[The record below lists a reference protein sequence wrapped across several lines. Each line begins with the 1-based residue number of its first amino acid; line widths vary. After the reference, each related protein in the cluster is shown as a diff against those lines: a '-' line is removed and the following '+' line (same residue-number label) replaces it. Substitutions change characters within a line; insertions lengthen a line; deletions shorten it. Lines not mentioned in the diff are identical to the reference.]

1 MKPFT
6 RIDNPAY
13 IDKALVETELKLG
26 KEVILQFEDTSYTD
40 KILADINELC
50 LVNDENLCI
59 RFYGHYSEPFDCNV
73 LQKIPH
79 VKCLYIDCM
88 ISANNLQQVK
98 ELLNL
103 RSLCLGIFEIED
115 PEILSAS
122 NLKDLT
128 ELIIDTTKTK
138 AFNLGHLSSF
148 KKLKSLRIS
157 GHTKNIEA
165 IGDLSELET
174 LTLYAIK
181 KVPLHFINQLK
192 QLKKLEILLGGRDHL
207 NEIALNTIE
216 HLDITWVRGLHDL
229 SCLANFPQL
238 KSLNIEDE
246 IQLATI
252 AFHTIHP
259 HLTEVKIYNCK
270 KLETIGGL
278 KNLPQLHTLLVNQTN
293 INFDKFMEQEL
304 PKSLKTLEFHTYKSK
319 VDKEIQAVIESK
331 GYVYR

>member
-13 IDKALVETELKLG
+13 IDKDFIETELNLG
-26 KEVILQFEDTSYTD
+26 KEVILQFVDRSYTD
-40 KILADINELC
+40 KILADINGLC
-50 LVNDENLCI
+50 LTHDENLCI
-59 RFYGHYSEPFDCNV
+59 RFYGHYSEPFDCKI
-73 LQKIPH
+73 LQKIPD

-122 NLKDLT
+122 NLKNLT

-138 AFNLGHLSSF
+138 AFNLGHLSCL

-157 GHTKNIEA
+157 GHTKNIDA

-192 QLKKLEILLGGRDHL
+192 QLKKLEILLGGRDNL
-207 NEIALNTIE
+207 NEIVSAPFLG
-216 HLDITWVRGLHDL
+216 RG
-229 SCLANFPQL
+229 
-238 KSLNIEDE
+238 
-246 IQLATI
+246 
-252 AFHTIHP
+252 
-259 HLTEVKIYNCK
+259 
-270 KLETIGGL
+270 
-278 KNLPQLHTLLVNQTN
+278 
-293 INFDKFMEQEL
+293 
-304 PKSLKTLEFHTYKSK
+304 
-319 VDKEIQAVIESK
+319 
-331 GYVYR
+331 

>member
-6 RIDNPAY
+6 RIDNPEY
-13 IDKALVETELKLG
+13 IDKDFIETELKLG
-26 KEVILQFEDTSYTD
+26 KEVILQFVDRSYTD

-50 LVNDENLCI
+50 LAHDENLCI

-88 ISANNLQQVK
+88 ISANNLHQVK
-98 ELLNL
+98 KLLNL

-138 AFNLGHLSSF
+138 AFNLGHLRGF
-148 KKLKSLRIS
+148 RKLKSLRIS
-157 GHTKNIEA
+157 GHTKNIDA
-165 IGDLSELET
+165 IGVLSELET

-192 QLKKLEILLGGRDHL
+192 QLKKLEILLGGRDNL
-207 NEIALNTIE
+207 NELELNAIE
-216 HLDITWVRGLHDL
+216 HLDITWVRGLRDL

-238 KSLNIEDE
+238 KSLKIEDE
-246 IQLATI
+246 IQLATLD
-252 AFHTIHP
+252 FNTIYP
-259 HLTEVKIYNCK
+259 HLTEVKLYNCK
-270 KLETIGGL
+270 KLETIEGL
-278 KNLPQLHTLLVNQTN
+278 KNLPQLNTLVINQTN
-293 INFDKFMEQEL
+293 IDFGKFMEQEL
-304 PKSLKTLEFHTYKSK
+304 PKSLKTFGFHTYKSK
-319 VDKEIQAVIESK
+319 VDKEIQAVVESK
-331 GYVYR
+331 GFIYR